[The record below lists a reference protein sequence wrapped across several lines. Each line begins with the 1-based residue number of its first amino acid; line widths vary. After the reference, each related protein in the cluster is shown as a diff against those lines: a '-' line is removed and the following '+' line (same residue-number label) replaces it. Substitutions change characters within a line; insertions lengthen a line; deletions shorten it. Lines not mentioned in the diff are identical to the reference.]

1 MFLGLDLGTSSVKA
15 VVVDRDGRIVAEG
28 SAQVDRFHTPD
39 GGIEQDIDQIWE
51 AILQAVGRAA
61 AGSIADQIQ
70 AIGISSQGGAVQI
83 LDAAEQPVGR
93 VISWLDARGKP
104 FDRRF
109 RDEVGEEFLIEHIG
123 SNISTMT
130 IGQLLRLADQ
140 SPELLAR
147 PNRIGFVGDVI
158 VGRLCGRRAH
168 DATSLSI
175 GMLYNP
181 TLGQADPDML
191 RRLGIHADQLPALAP
206 ATTAAGGLLP
216 EPAEATGLRPGIPVS
231 PAVHDQYAASTG
243 AGSVGP
249 GDVCLGTGTAWVLVA
264 NADRLAAPVT
274 QNTFVCPHL
283 IDGLFG
289 QLLSMTN
296 GGSAVEWI
304 SGLVCSR
311 PPSPAEL
318 DERLAS
324 VPPGSEGLSCRP
336 LFTGGSAE
344 LEGIG
349 LAHSANHLI
358 RAVVEGLADELAR
371 HLAMFDSAGMPVKR
385 LVMCGLAASSRV
397 TPQIVADATGRPVTC
412 LAQSAV
418 SAFGAATIAR
428 AMIDDTIPLAR
439 LAQDLA
445 PATRTVEPN

>member
-15 VVVDRDGRIVAEG
+15 VVVDRDGQIVAEG

-39 GGIEQDIDQIWE
+39 GGIEQDIDQIWD
-51 AILQAVGRAA
+51 AVRRAAVQAA
-61 AGSIADQIQ
+61 AGSMADQIQ

-83 LDAAEQPVGR
+83 LDADQQPVGR

-104 FDRRF
+104 FDRHF
-109 RDEVGEEFLIEHIG
+109 LDEVGEAFLIEHTG
-123 SNISTMT
+123 SNVSTMT

-158 VGRLCGRRAH
+158 VGRLCGQRTH

-181 TLGQADPDML
+181 TLGTADPDML
-191 RRLGIHADQLPALAP
+191 RRLGIHADQLPTLAP
-206 ATTAAGGLLP
+206 ATKAAGELLP
-216 EPAEATGLRPGIPVS
+216 KAAEAMGLKPGIPVS

-274 QNTFVCPHL
+274 QSTFVCPHL
-283 IDGLFG
+283 VDGVFG

-296 GGSAVEWI
+296 GGSAIEWI
-304 SGLVCSR
+304 TGLVCAR
-311 PPSPAEL
+311 PPSPDEL

-324 VPPGSEGLSCRP
+324 VPPGSEGLNCRP
-336 LFTGGSAE
+336 LFTGSLAE
-344 LEGIG
+344 LKGIG
-349 LAHSANHLI
+349 LAHSANHMI

-371 HLAMFDSAGMPVKR
+371 HLAMFDSAGMPINR
-385 LVMCGLAASSRV
+385 LVMCGLAAASRV
-397 TPQIVADATGRPVTC
+397 TPQIVAHATGRPVTC
-412 LAQSAV
+412 VAQPAV

-428 AMIDDTIPLAR
+428 AMIDDTTALAQ

-445 PATRTVEPN
+445 PSTETVEPN